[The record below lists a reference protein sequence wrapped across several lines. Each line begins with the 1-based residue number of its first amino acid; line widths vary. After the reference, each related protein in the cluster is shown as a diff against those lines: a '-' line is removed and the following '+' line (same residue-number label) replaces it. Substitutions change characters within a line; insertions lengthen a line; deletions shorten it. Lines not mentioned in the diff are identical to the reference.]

1 MAKQDIN
8 LGSGYDTLDGDL
20 LRDGG
25 QKINENFVEIYSR
38 ATEWVA
44 GVYPQRT
51 TVMYGN
57 QLYFMSN
64 TVGLPFT
71 SSNFATEI
79 TNGYW
84 ILLDGSNFF
93 DSWIVNK
100 KPGNTNANVLEI
112 GDIVRGYWDATEFW
126 TEAKYLGGDV
136 LQKSNYQIFKNY
148 QNIS

>member
-1 MAKQDIN
+1 MAKKTIDI
-8 LGSGYDTLDGDL
+8 GSGYDTLDGDK

-25 QKINENFVEIYSR
+25 QKINENFTEVYAR

-51 TVMYGN
+51 TVMSGN

-71 SSNFATEI
+71 SSNFQSEI
-79 TNGYW
+79 LSGFW

-93 DSWIVNK
+93 DTWIVSK
-100 KPGNTNANVLEI
+100 KPGNVNAGVLEI

-126 TEAKYLGGDV
+126 PEAKFLGGDV
-136 LQKSNYQIFKNY
+136 LVKSNYQIFKNY
-148 QNIS
+148 TNIT